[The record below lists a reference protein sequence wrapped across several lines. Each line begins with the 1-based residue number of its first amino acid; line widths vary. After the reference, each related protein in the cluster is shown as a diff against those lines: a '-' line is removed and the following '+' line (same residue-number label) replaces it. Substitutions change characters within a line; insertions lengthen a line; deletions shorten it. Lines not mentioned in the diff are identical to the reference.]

1 MFLLSLIL
9 RGKNFGLERKG
20 SNTDAEPVH
29 KTPENMNL
37 FKTPKTNRF
46 KKNLVLKVVEAK
58 VRDLRT

>member
-37 FKTPKTNRF
+37 FKTPRTNKF
-46 KKNLVLKVVEAK
+46 KKILVSKVVKAN
-58 VRDLRT
+58 